1 MRGCLPREVPET
13 RGKYAERKQ
22 HCSPHPPLQK
32 RGVKEESDGWVHTP
46 PRAAPAHSKGG
57 AAAACPRGN
66 NYPPGPHTV
75 PTPITGTPE
84 ARRHWCCSCSSPGG
98 GYSSP
103 SGSLPAPQC
112 GGQGTGWE
120 LQFVATPTSSSL
132 GTGNGL
138 PFYLT

>member
-98 GYSSP
+98 GILPHPGASLHP
-103 SGSLPAPQC
+103 SVGARGQDGSYNLWPLPPAPHWALEM
-112 GGQGTGWE
+112 G
-120 LQFVATPTSSSL
+120 
-132 GTGNGL
+132 
-138 PFYLT
+138 YLFI